1 MNKQRLVQKQY
12 QNLGPQQIQFLS
24 LLQTPIV
31 SLEKRIE
38 EELENNPALE
48 EDEHEEINQP
58 LYQKKEGVNNF
69 EEHQIVE
76 KNESLENYL
85 INQLI
90 NLNLEDD
97 IKFLVKYLINS
108 IDKNGFL
115 NRDLYS
121 ISSDILINHNENIEE
136 KKLDEALTILK
147 SLEPIGI
154 GSKNLQECLLIQ
166 LKTRFPNEEDAYNI
180 ILHHYSSFSNK
191 NYEFIIK
198 KIGLS
203 KIELRKIYE
212 LIAKL
217 QPIPST
223 GFSSQPNTT
232 KYIYS
237 DFTISTIN
245 NEIELQINKANTKP
259 VKTSNYYSALLNET
273 KDSKTKEFLSKKI
286 EQANWFKEAI
296 IKREHT
302 LKIVMQAIIKLQK
315 DYFLSGAESDL
326 KPMKLSDIAEM
337 VNMDISTISRVSNS
351 KYIETQ
357 FGTFKVKELF
367 SEAYI
372 KESGEIISTN
382 VIKNKLKELI
392 AIENKLSPLT
402 DEQLTRELSKHE
414 FNIARRTVSKYRE
427 QLGLETAKLRREL

>member
-12 QNLGPQQIQFLS
+12 QNLSPQQIQFLS

-58 LYQKKEGVNNF
+58 LYQKKEGINNF
-69 EEHQIVE
+69 EENQIVE
-76 KNESLENYL
+76 KNESLETYL

-90 NLNLEDD
+90 DLNLEDD

-223 GFSSQPNTT
+223 GFSSQSNTT

-427 QLGLETAKLRREL
+427 ILNIKTAKLRREI

>member
-12 QNLGPQQIQFLS
+12 QNLSPQQIQFLS

-58 LYQKKEGVNNF
+58 LYQKKEGINNF

-85 INQLI
+85 TNQLI
-90 NLNLEDD
+90 DLNLEDD

-121 ISSDILINHNENIEE
+121 ISSDILINHNENVEE

-198 KIGLS
+198 KIGLN
-203 KIELRKIYE
+203 KIELRNIYE

-223 GFSSQPNTT
+223 GFSSQSNTT
-232 KYIYS
+232 KYIYA

-367 SEAYI
+367 SEAYV

-414 FNIARRTVSKYRE
+414 FNIARRTVSKYRKI
-427 QLGLETAKLRREL
+427 LNIKTAKLRREI

>member
-12 QNLGPQQIQFLS
+12 QNLSPQQIQFLS

-90 NLNLEDD
+90 DLNLEDD

-223 GFSSQPNTT
+223 GFSSQSNTT
-232 KYIYS
+232 KYIYA

-427 QLGLETAKLRREL
+427 ILNIKTAKLRREI

>member
-12 QNLGPQQIQFLS
+12 QNLSPQQIQFLS

-90 NLNLEDD
+90 DLNLEDD

-154 GSKNLQECLLIQ
+154 GSKNLQECLLMQ
-166 LKTRFPNEEDAYNI
+166 LKRRFPNEEDAYNI

-223 GFSSQPNTT
+223 GFSSQSNTT

-427 QLGLETAKLRREL
+427 ILNIKTAKLRREI

>member
-12 QNLGPQQIQFLS
+12 QNLSPQQIQFLS

-48 EDEHEEINQP
+48 EDEHEEINLP
-58 LYQKKEGVNNF
+58 LYQKKDGINNF
-69 EEHQIVE
+69 EENQIVE

-90 NLNLEDD
+90 DLNLEDD

-121 ISSDILINHNENIEE
+121 ISSDILINNNENVEE
-136 KKLDEALTILK
+136 KKLNEALIILK
-147 SLEPIGI
+147 NLEPIGI

-166 LKTRFPNEEDAYNI
+166 LKKRFPNEEDAYNI

-203 KIELRKIYE
+203 KIELRKVYD

-223 GFSSQPNTT
+223 GFASQSNTT

-259 VKTSNYYSALLNET
+259 IKISNYYTALLNET
-273 KDSKTKEFLSKKI
+273 KDSKTKEFLSKKV

-296 IKREHT
+296 IKRENT
-302 LKIVMQAIIKLQK
+302 LKIVMQAIIELQEE
-315 DYFLSGAESDL
+315 YFFSGSESDL

-382 VIKNKLKELI
+382 EIKNKLKELV
-392 AIENKLSPLT
+392 ATENKLSPLT

-427 QLGLETAKLRREL
+427 ILNIKTAKLRREI

>member
-12 QNLGPQQIQFLS
+12 QNLSPQQIQFLS

-90 NLNLEDD
+90 DLNLEDD

-121 ISSDILINHNENIEE
+121 ISSDILINHNENVEE

-191 NYEFIIK
+191 NYELIIK

-223 GFSSQPNTT
+223 GFSSQSNTT

-326 KPMKLSDIAEM
+326 KPMKLSDIAEI

-427 QLGLETAKLRREL
+427 ILNIKTAKLRREI

>member
-12 QNLGPQQIQFLS
+12 QNLSPQQIQFLS

-48 EDEHEEINQP
+48 EDEHEEINLP
-58 LYQKKEGVNNF
+58 LYQKKDGINNF
-69 EEHQIVE
+69 EENQIVE

-90 NLNLEDD
+90 DLNLEDD

-121 ISSDILINHNENIEE
+121 ISSDILINNNENVEE
-136 KKLDEALTILK
+136 KKLNEALIILK
-147 SLEPIGI
+147 NLEPIGI

-166 LKTRFPNEEDAYNI
+166 LKKRFPNEEDAYNI

-203 KIELRKIYE
+203 KIELRKVYD

-223 GFSSQPNTT
+223 GFASQSNTT

-259 VKTSNYYSALLNET
+259 IKISNYYTALLNET
-273 KDSKTKEFLSKKI
+273 KDSKTKEFLSKKV

-296 IKREHT
+296 IKRENT
-302 LKIVMQAIIKLQK
+302 LKIVMQAIIKLQEE
-315 DYFLSGAESDL
+315 YFFSGSESDL

-382 VIKNKLKELI
+382 EIKNKLKELV
-392 AIENKLSPLT
+392 ATENKLSPLT

-427 QLGLETAKLRREL
+427 ILNIKTAKLRREI

>member
-12 QNLGPQQIQFLS
+12 QNLSPQQIQFLS

-90 NLNLEDD
+90 DLNLEDD

-115 NRDLYS
+115 NRNIYS
-121 ISSDILINHNENIEE
+121 ISSDILINYNENIEE

-223 GFSSQPNTT
+223 GFSSQSNTT

-427 QLGLETAKLRREL
+427 ILNIKTAKLRREI

>member
-12 QNLGPQQIQFLS
+12 QNLSPQQIQFLS

-58 LYQKKEGVNNF
+58 LYQKKEGINNF

-85 INQLI
+85 TNQLI
-90 NLNLEDD
+90 DLNLEDD

-121 ISSDILINHNENIEE
+121 ISSDILINHNENVEE

-198 KIGLS
+198 KIGLN
-203 KIELRKIYE
+203 KIELRNIYE

-223 GFSSQPNTT
+223 GFSSQSNTT
-232 KYIYS
+232 KYIYA

-302 LKIVMQAIIKLQK
+302 LKIVMQEIIKLQK

-367 SEAYI
+367 SEAYV

-427 QLGLETAKLRREL
+427 ILNIKTAKLRREI

>member
-12 QNLGPQQIQFLS
+12 QNLSPQQIQFLS

-48 EDEHEEINQP
+48 EDENEEINQP
-58 LYQKKEGVNNF
+58 LYQKKEDVNNF
-69 EEHQIVE
+69 EENQIVE

-90 NLNLEDD
+90 DLNLEED

-121 ISSDILINHNENIEE
+121 ISSDILINHNENVKE
-136 KKLDEALTILK
+136 KNLNEALTILK

-166 LKTRFPNEEDAYNI
+166 LKKRFPDEEDAYNI
-180 ILHHYSSFSNK
+180 ILDHYTSFSNK

-203 KIELRKIYE
+203 RIELRKVYD

-223 GFSSQPNTT
+223 GFSSQSNTT
-232 KYIYS
+232 KYIYA

-259 VKTSNYYSALLNET
+259 IKTSNYYTALLNET
-273 KDSKTKEFLSKKI
+273 KDSKTKDFLSKKI

-315 DYFLSGAESDL
+315 EYFFSGSESDL

-367 SEAYI
+367 FRGIY
-372 KESGEIISTN
+372 KRKWGN
-382 VIKNKLKELI
+382 YFYQRNKK
-392 AIENKLSPLT
+392 
-402 DEQLTRELSKHE
+402 
-414 FNIARRTVSKYRE
+414 
-427 QLGLETAKLRREL
+427 

>member
-12 QNLGPQQIQFLS
+12 QNLSPQQIQFLS

-90 NLNLEDD
+90 DLNLEDD

-115 NRDLYS
+115 NRNLYS

-166 LKTRFPNEEDAYNI
+166 LKRRFPNEENAYNI

-223 GFSSQPNTT
+223 GFSSQSNTT

-245 NEIELQINKANTKP
+245 NEIELKINKANTKP

-326 KPMKLSDIAEM
+326 KPMKLSDISEM

-427 QLGLETAKLRREL
+427 ILNIKTAKLRREI

>member
-12 QNLGPQQIQFLS
+12 QNLSPQQIQFLS

-58 LYQKKEGVNNF
+58 LYQKKEGINNF

-85 INQLI
+85 TNQLI
-90 NLNLEDD
+90 DLNLEDD

-121 ISSDILINHNENIEE
+121 ISSDILINHNENVEE

-198 KIGLS
+198 KIGLN
-203 KIELRKIYE
+203 KIELRNIYE

-223 GFSSQPNTT
+223 GFSSQSNTT
-232 KYIYS
+232 KYIYA

-367 SEAYI
+367 SEAYV

-427 QLGLETAKLRREL
+427 ILNIKTAKLRREI

>member
-12 QNLGPQQIQFLS
+12 QNLSPQQIQFLS

-90 NLNLEDD
+90 DLNLEDD

-115 NRDLYS
+115 NRNIYS

-223 GFSSQPNTT
+223 GFSSQSNTT

-302 LKIVMQAIIKLQK
+302 LKIVMQAILKLQK

-427 QLGLETAKLRREL
+427 ILNIKTAKLRREI

>member
-12 QNLGPQQIQFLS
+12 QNLSPQQIQFLS

-90 NLNLEDD
+90 DLNLEDD

-115 NRDLYS
+115 NRGLYS
-121 ISSDILINHNENIEE
+121 ISSDILINHNENVEE

-223 GFSSQPNTT
+223 GFSSQSNTT

-237 DFTISTIN
+237 DFT
-245 NEIELQINKANTKP
+245 KFR
-259 VKTSNYYSALLNET
+259 YY
-273 KDSKTKEFLSKKI
+273 
-286 EQANWFKEAI
+286 
-296 IKREHT
+296 RC
-302 LKIVMQAIIKLQK
+302 
-315 DYFLSGAESDL
+315 
-326 KPMKLSDIAEM
+326 
-337 VNMDISTISRVSNS
+337 
-351 KYIETQ
+351 
-357 FGTFKVKELF
+357 
-367 SEAYI
+367 
-372 KESGEIISTN
+372 
-382 VIKNKLKELI
+382 
-392 AIENKLSPLT
+392 
-402 DEQLTRELSKHE
+402 
-414 FNIARRTVSKYRE
+414 
-427 QLGLETAKLRREL
+427 

>member
-12 QNLGPQQIQFLS
+12 QNLSPQQIQFLS

-427 QLGLETAKLRREL
+427 ILNIKTAKLRREI

>member
-12 QNLGPQQIQFLS
+12 QNLSPQQIQFLS

-90 NLNLEDD
+90 DLNLEDD

-223 GFSSQPNTT
+223 GFSSQSNTT

-245 NEIELQINKANTKP
+245 SEIELQINKANTKP

-372 KESGEIISTN
+372 KESGEVISTKE
-382 VIKNKLKELI
+382 IKNKLKELI

-402 DEQLTRELSKHE
+402 DEQLTHELSKHE

-427 QLGLETAKLRREL
+427 ILNIKTAKLRREI

>member
-12 QNLGPQQIQFLS
+12 QNLSPQQIQFLS

-90 NLNLEDD
+90 DLNLEDD

-121 ISSDILINHNENIEE
+121 ISSDILINHNENVEE

-223 GFSSQPNTT
+223 GFSSQSNTT
-232 KYIYS
+232 KYIYA

-357 FGTFKVKELF
+357 FRTFKVKELF

-392 AIENKLSPLT
+392 AIENKSSPLT

-427 QLGLETAKLRREL
+427 ILNIKTAKLRREI

>member
-12 QNLGPQQIQFLS
+12 QNLSPQQIQFLS

-90 NLNLEDD
+90 DLNLEDD

-166 LKTRFPNEEDAYNI
+166 LKRRFPNEENAYNI

-223 GFSSQPNTT
+223 GFSSQSNTT

-245 NEIELQINKANTKP
+245 NEIELKINKANTKP

-326 KPMKLSDIAEM
+326 KPMKLSDISEM

-427 QLGLETAKLRREL
+427 ILNIKTAKLRREI

>member
-12 QNLGPQQIQFLS
+12 QNLSPQQIQFLS

-90 NLNLEDD
+90 DLNLEDD

-223 GFSSQPNTT
+223 GFSSQSNTT

-427 QLGLETAKLRREL
+427 ILNIKTAKLRREI

>member
-12 QNLGPQQIQFLS
+12 QNLSPQQIQFLS

-90 NLNLEDD
+90 DLNLEDD

-115 NRDLYS
+115 NRNLYS

-154 GSKNLQECLLIQ
+154 GSKNLQECLLMQ
-166 LKTRFPNEEDAYNI
+166 LKRRFPNEEDAYNI

-223 GFSSQPNTT
+223 GFSSQSNTT

-245 NEIELQINKANTKP
+245 NEIELKINKANTKP

-427 QLGLETAKLRREL
+427 ILNIKTAKLRREI

>member
-12 QNLGPQQIQFLS
+12 QNLSPQQIQFLS

-90 NLNLEDD
+90 DLNLEDD

-115 NRDLYS
+115 NRDIYS

-223 GFSSQPNTT
+223 GFSSQSNTT

-245 NEIELQINKANTKP
+245 SEIELQINKANTKP

-427 QLGLETAKLRREL
+427 ILNIKTAKLRREI

>member
-12 QNLGPQQIQFLS
+12 QNLSPQQIQFLS

-58 LYQKKEGVNNF
+58 LYQKKEGINNF

-85 INQLI
+85 TNQLI
-90 NLNLEDD
+90 DLNLEDD

-121 ISSDILINHNENIEE
+121 ISSDILINHNENVEE

-198 KIGLS
+198 KIGLN
-203 KIELRKIYE
+203 KIELRNIYE

-223 GFSSQPNTT
+223 GFSSQSNTT
-232 KYIYS
+232 KYIYA

-427 QLGLETAKLRREL
+427 ILNIKTAKLRREI

>member
-12 QNLGPQQIQFLS
+12 QNLSPQQIQFLS

-90 NLNLEDD
+90 DLNLEDD

-166 LKTRFPNEEDAYNI
+166 LKTKFPNEEDAYNI

-223 GFSSQPNTT
+223 GFSSQSNTT

-427 QLGLETAKLRREL
+427 ILNIKTAKLRREI

>member
-12 QNLGPQQIQFLS
+12 QNLSPQQIQFLS

-90 NLNLEDD
+90 DLNLEDD

-121 ISSDILINHNENIEE
+121 ISSDILINHNENVEE

-198 KIGLS
+198 KIGLN
-203 KIELRKIYE
+203 KIELRNIYE

-223 GFSSQPNTT
+223 GFSSQSNTT
-232 KYIYS
+232 KYIYA

-326 KPMKLSDIAEM
+326 KPMKLSDIAEI

-427 QLGLETAKLRREL
+427 ILNIKTAKLRREI

>member
-12 QNLGPQQIQFLS
+12 QNLSPQQIQFLS

-90 NLNLEDD
+90 DLNLEDD

-121 ISSDILINHNENIEE
+121 ISSDILINHNENVEE

-198 KIGLS
+198 KIGLN
-203 KIELRKIYE
+203 KIELRNIYE

-223 GFSSQPNTT
+223 GFSSQSNTT
-232 KYIYS
+232 KYIYA

-427 QLGLETAKLRREL
+427 ILNIKTAKLRREI

>member
-12 QNLGPQQIQFLS
+12 QNLSPQQIQFLS

-90 NLNLEDD
+90 DLNLEDD

-166 LKTRFPNEEDAYNI
+166 LKRRFPNEEDAYNI

-223 GFSSQPNTT
+223 GFSSQSNTT

-427 QLGLETAKLRREL
+427 ILNIKTAKLRREI

>member
-12 QNLGPQQIQFLS
+12 QNLSPQQIQFLS

-90 NLNLEDD
+90 DLNLEDD

-121 ISSDILINHNENIEE
+121 ISSDILINHNENVEE

-203 KIELRKIYE
+203 KIELRKIYD

-223 GFSSQPNTT
+223 GFCSQSNTT

-259 VKTSNYYSALLNET
+259 VKISNYYSALLNET

-326 KPMKLSDIAEM
+326 KPMKLSDIAEI

-427 QLGLETAKLRREL
+427 ILNIKTSKLRREI

>member
-12 QNLGPQQIQFLS
+12 QNLSPQQIQFLS

-90 NLNLEDD
+90 DLNLEDD

-121 ISSDILINHNENIEE
+121 ISSDILINHNENVEE

-180 ILHHYSSFSNK
+180 ILYHYSSFSNK
-191 NYEFIIK
+191 NYELIIK

-223 GFSSQPNTT
+223 GFSSQSNTT

-326 KPMKLSDIAEM
+326 KPMKLSDIAEI

-427 QLGLETAKLRREL
+427 ILNIKTAKLRREI

>member
-1 MNKQRLVQKQY
+1 MNKQKLVQKQY
-12 QNLGPQQIQFLS
+12 QNLSPQQIQFLS

-90 NLNLEDD
+90 DLNLEED

-115 NRDLYS
+115 NRDIYS
-121 ISSDILINHNENIEE
+121 ISSDILINHNENVDE

-166 LKTRFPNEEDAYNI
+166 LKKKFPNEEDAYNI
-180 ILHHYSSFSNK
+180 ILNHYSTFSNK
-191 NYEFIIK
+191 NYELIIK
-198 KIGLS
+198 KLGLS
-203 KIELRKIYE
+203 KIELRKVYD

-223 GFSSQPNTT
+223 GFSNQTNPT
-232 KYIYS
+232 KYIYA

-245 NEIELQINKANTKP
+245 NEIELQINRAGIKP
-259 VKTSNYYSALLNET
+259 IKISNYYSALLNET
-273 KDSKTKEFLSKKI
+273 KDIKTKEFLSKKI
-286 EQANWFKEAI
+286 EHANWFKEAI

-302 LKIVMQAIIKLQK
+302 LKIVIQAIIKLQK

-326 KPMKLSDIAEM
+326 KPMKLSDIAEI

-357 FGTFKVKELF
+357 FGTFKIKELF

-382 VIKNKLKELI
+382 VIKTKLKELI
-392 AIENKLSPLT
+392 ALENKLSPLT

-427 QLGLETAKLRREL
+427 ILNIKIAKLRRKI

>member
-12 QNLGPQQIQFLS
+12 QKLSPQQIQFLS

-90 NLNLEDD
+90 DLNLEDD

-223 GFSSQPNTT
+223 GFSSQSNTT

-427 QLGLETAKLRREL
+427 ILNIKTAKLRREI

>member
-12 QNLGPQQIQFLS
+12 QNLSPQQIQFLS

-90 NLNLEDD
+90 DLNLEDD

-115 NRDLYS
+115 YRNLYS

-223 GFSSQPNTT
+223 GFSSQSNTT

-427 QLGLETAKLRREL
+427 ILNIKTAKLRREI

>member
-12 QNLGPQQIQFLS
+12 QNLSPQQIQFLS

-90 NLNLEDD
+90 DLNLEDD

-115 NRDLYS
+115 NRNIYS

-154 GSKNLQECLLIQ
+154 GSKNLQECLLMQ
-166 LKTRFPNEEDAYNI
+166 LKRRFPNEEDAYNI

-223 GFSSQPNTT
+223 GFSSQSNTT

-427 QLGLETAKLRREL
+427 ILNIKTAKLRREI

>member
-12 QNLGPQQIQFLS
+12 QNLSPQQIQFLS

-90 NLNLEDD
+90 DLNLEDD

-223 GFSSQPNTT
+223 GFSSQSNTT

-245 NEIELQINKANTKP
+245 SEIELQINKANTKP

-427 QLGLETAKLRREL
+427 ILNIKTAKLRREI

>member
-12 QNLGPQQIQFLS
+12 QNLSPQQIQFLS

-58 LYQKKEGVNNF
+58 LYQKKEGINNF

-85 INQLI
+85 TNQLI
-90 NLNLEDD
+90 DLNLEDD

-121 ISSDILINHNENIEE
+121 ISSDILINHNENVEE

-203 KIELRKIYE
+203 KIELRNIYE

-223 GFSSQPNTT
+223 GFSSQSNTT
-232 KYIYS
+232 KYIYA

-367 SEAYI
+367 SEAYV

-427 QLGLETAKLRREL
+427 ILNIKTAKLRREI

>member
-12 QNLGPQQIQFLS
+12 QNLSPQQIQFLS

-90 NLNLEDD
+90 DLNLEDD

-121 ISSDILINHNENIEE
+121 ISSDILINNNENVEE
-136 KKLDEALTILK
+136 KKLNEALIILK
-147 SLEPIGI
+147 NLEPIGI

-166 LKTRFPNEEDAYNI
+166 LKNRFPNEEDAYNI

-203 KIELRKIYE
+203 KIELRKVYD

-223 GFSSQPNTT
+223 GFASQSNTT

-259 VKTSNYYSALLNET
+259 IKISNYYTALLNET
-273 KDSKTKEFLSKKI
+273 KDSKTKEFLSKKV

-296 IKREHT
+296 IKRENT
-302 LKIVMQAIIKLQK
+302 LKIVMQAIIKLQEE
-315 DYFLSGAESDL
+315 YFFSGSESDL

-382 VIKNKLKELI
+382 EIKNKLKELV
-392 AIENKLSPLT
+392 ATENKLSPLT

-427 QLGLETAKLRREL
+427 ILNIKTAKLRREI

>member
-12 QNLGPQQIQFLS
+12 QNLSPQQIQFLS

-90 NLNLEDD
+90 DLNLEDD

-115 NRDLYS
+115 NRNIYS
-121 ISSDILINHNENIEE
+121 ISSDILINYNENIEE

-166 LKTRFPNEEDAYNI
+166 LKRRFPNEEDAYNI

-223 GFSSQPNTT
+223 GFSSQSNTT

-427 QLGLETAKLRREL
+427 ILNIKTAKLRREI

>member
-12 QNLGPQQIQFLS
+12 QNLSPQQIQFLS

-58 LYQKKEGVNNF
+58 LYQKKEGINNF

-85 INQLI
+85 TNQLI
-90 NLNLEDD
+90 DLNLEDD

-121 ISSDILINHNENIEE
+121 ISSDILINHNENVEE

-198 KIGLS
+198 KIGLN
-203 KIELRKIYE
+203 KIELRNIYE

-223 GFSSQPNTT
+223 GFSSQSNTT
-232 KYIYS
+232 KYIYA

-337 VNMDISTISRVSNS
+337 VKMDISTISRVSNS

-367 SEAYI
+367 SEAYV

-427 QLGLETAKLRREL
+427 ILNIKTAKLRREI

>member
-12 QNLGPQQIQFLS
+12 QNLSPQQIQFLS

-58 LYQKKEGVNNF
+58 LYQKKEGINNF
-69 EEHQIVE
+69 EENQIVE

-90 NLNLEDD
+90 DLNLEDD

-121 ISSDILINHNENIEE
+121 ISSDILINNNENVEE
-136 KKLDEALTILK
+136 KKLNEALIILK

-166 LKTRFPNEEDAYNI
+166 LKKRFPNEEDAYNI

-203 KIELRKIYE
+203 KIELRKVYD

-217 QPIPST
+217 KPIPSA
-223 GFSSQPNTT
+223 GFASQSNTT

-259 VKTSNYYSALLNET
+259 IKISNYYTALLNET
-273 KDSKTKEFLSKKI
+273 KDGKTKDFLSKKI

-302 LKIVMQAIIKLQK
+302 LKIVMKAIIKLQEE
-315 DYFLSGAESDL
+315 YFFSGAESDL
-326 KPMKLSDIAEM
+326 KPMKLSDISEM

-372 KESGEIISTN
+372 KESGEVISTKE
-382 VIKNKLKELI
+382 IKNKMKELI

-402 DEQLTRELSKHE
+402 DEQLTHELSKHE

-427 QLGLETAKLRREL
+427 ILNIKTAKLRREI

>member
-12 QNLGPQQIQFLS
+12 QNLSPQQIQFLS

-90 NLNLEDD
+90 DLNLEDD

-115 NRDLYS
+115 NRNIYS
-121 ISSDILINHNENIEE
+121 ISSDILINYNENIEE

-154 GSKNLQECLLIQ
+154 GSKNLQECLLMQ
-166 LKTRFPNEEDAYNI
+166 LKRRFPNEEDAYNI

-223 GFSSQPNTT
+223 GFSSQSNTT

-245 NEIELQINKANTKP
+245 NEIELKINKANTKP

-326 KPMKLSDIAEM
+326 KPMKLSDISEM

-427 QLGLETAKLRREL
+427 ILNIKTAKLRREI

>member
-1 MNKQRLVQKQY
+1 MNKQKLVQKQY
-12 QNLGPQQIQFLS
+12 QNLSPQQIQFLS
-24 LLQTPIV
+24 LLQTPID

-38 EELENNPALE
+38 EELESNPALE
-48 EDEHEEINQP
+48 EDENEETNQP
-58 LYQKKEGVNNF
+58 LYHNKERDNNF
-69 EEHQIVE
+69 AEQQIIE

-90 NLNLEDD
+90 DLNLEED

-121 ISSDILINHNENIEE
+121 ISNDILINHNENVEEE
-136 KKLDEALTILK
+136 KLNKALTILK
-147 SLEPIGI
+147 SLDPIGI

-166 LKTRFPNEEDAYNI
+166 LKKKFPNEEDAYNI
-180 ILHHYSSFSNK
+180 ILNHYSTFSNK
-191 NYEFIIK
+191 NYELIIK
-198 KIGLS
+198 KLGLS
-203 KIELRKIYE
+203 KIELRKVYD

-223 GFSSQPNTT
+223 GFSSQANAT
-232 KYIYS
+232 KYIYA

-245 NEIELQINKANTKP
+245 NEIELQINKAYTKP
-259 VKTSNYYSALLNET
+259 IKISNYYSALLNET

-286 EQANWFKEAI
+286 EQANWFKDAI

-315 DYFLSGAESDL
+315 EYFFSGAESDL
-326 KPMKLSDIAEM
+326 KPMKLSDIAEI

-357 FGTFKVKELF
+357 FGTFKIKELF

-382 VIKNKLKELI
+382 EIKNKLQELI
-392 AIENKLSPLT
+392 ACENKLSPLT

-427 QLGLETAKLRREL
+427 ILNIKTAKLRREI